1 MKKLD
6 SVIMVVGLIALAGF
20 VGWRTFRP
28 PAPTPEAFVSE
39 TRLAAA
45 IEESN
50 QSGRPVVALATADW
64 CPPCQALKRGALV
77 DARVASLID
86 ERTIPVYVDVDK
98 HPDEARQLGA
108 ATIPTT
114 YVIQNG
120 EITAKVTGALSADD
134 YLGWLERS
142 LTAGG

>member
-1 MKKLD
+1 MRKLE
-6 SVIMVVGLIALAGF
+6 MVVMVVALVALAGF
-20 VGWRTFRP
+20 IGWRTFRP
-28 PAPTPEAFVSE
+28 PAPTPGAFAGQ

-45 IEESN
+45 IEQSN
-50 QSGRPVVALATADW
+50 ETGRPVIALATADW

-86 ERTIPVYVDVDK
+86 ERAIPVYVDVDK

-108 ATIPTT
+108 ASIPTT
-114 YVIQNG
+114 YVIRNG
-120 EITAKVTGALSADD
+120 EITAKVTGALAPDD

-142 LTAGG
+142 IGG